1 MARIECKCGQII
13 WNGETPNDIEFWAY
27 SDRTMDS
34 ILMSDSVSSQDFS
47 VNADYNVWLCPL
59 CRRLYIFNGKD
70 SVPLYVYT
78 PEEN

>member
-34 ILMSDSVSSQDFS
+34 ILMSDSVSSPDFS
-47 VNADYNVWLCPL
+47 ANADYNVWLCPL
-59 CRRLYIFNGKD
+59 CRRLYIFKGKD
-70 SVPLYVYT
+70 NVPLYVYT